1 MDSDARLR
9 RLEEK
14 VAHMERLQQL
24 LDGVVREQELRLQQL
39 VRRMEDLRGSGSQEE
54 GQSPRV

>member
-39 VRRMEDLRGSGSQEE
+39 VRRVEDFGAGSQEE
-54 GQSPRV
+54 SQVPRV

>member
-39 VRRMEDLRGSGSQEE
+39 VRRVEDLRGAGSQEE
-54 GQSPRV
+54 GPSPRV